1 MRQKPLPI
9 RSDIRL
15 RRRETLDL
23 IYKIME
29 TVLPFSFM
37 QFDFMKNALLAVLLL
52 TPLFGML
59 GTMAVNNK
67 MAFFSDAL
75 GHSALTGIAI
85 GVVLGI
91 GNPIVCM
98 VIFGILFGLGI
109 RKVKSSAKASSDT
122 VISVFSSAS
131 IAIGIVILSQNGGF
145 AKFSSY
151 LIGDILTVSPSYVKI
166 LAVVLI
172 ATYIVWYF
180 LFNKLLLTSINPSLS
195 ASRGIKNAVVENI
208 FVVLLATVVM
218 LSIKQV
224 GILTINSLLILP
236 AASARNIA
244 SNSRQ
249 YHISATIIAMVCGV
263 LGLILSFYMNTSA
276 GASMVILLAVVYFAT
291 YLKAKA

>member
-1 MRQKPLPI
+1 M
-9 RSDIRL
+9 
-15 RRRETLDL
+15 DL

-195 ASRGIKNAVVENI
+195 ASRGIKNAVVENV
-208 FVVLLATVVM
+208 FVILLATVVM

>member
-1 MRQKPLPI
+1 M
-9 RSDIRL
+9 
-15 RRRETLDL
+15 DL

-151 LIGDILTVSPSYVKI
+151 LIGDILTISPSYVKI

>member
-1 MRQKPLPI
+1 M
-9 RSDIRL
+9 
-15 RRRETLDL
+15 DL

-29 TVLPFSFM
+29 TVLPFSFI
-37 QFDFMKNALLAVLLL
+37 QFDFMKNALLAVILL

-195 ASRGIKNAVVENI
+195 ASRGIKNAVVENV
-208 FVVLLATVVM
+208 FVILLATVVM

>member
-1 MRQKPLPI
+1 M
-9 RSDIRL
+9 
-15 RRRETLDL
+15 DL

-236 AASARNIA
+236 TASARNIA

>member
-1 MRQKPLPI
+1 M
-9 RSDIRL
+9 
-15 RRRETLDL
+15 DL

-249 YHISATIIAMVCGV
+249 YHISATIIAMVCAV

>member
-1 MRQKPLPI
+1 M
-9 RSDIRL
+9 
-15 RRRETLDL
+15 DL

-249 YHISATIIAMVCGV
+249 YHISAAIIAMVCGV